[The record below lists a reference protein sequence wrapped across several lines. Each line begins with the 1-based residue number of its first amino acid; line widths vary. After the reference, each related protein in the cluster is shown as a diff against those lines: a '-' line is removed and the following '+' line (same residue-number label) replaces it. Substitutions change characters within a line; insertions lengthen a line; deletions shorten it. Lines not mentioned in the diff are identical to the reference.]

1 MTGRTEL
8 EKYFSAFPEPGG
20 LSEKALGAVR
30 ENAAAHRRRRKK
42 GVVAACCAAA
52 ACAVLAVAV
61 PAGVRLF
68 SPIKDEANGGAD
80 PAPGT
85 GFAEVYPGEGGP
97 EGENALA
104 PAGWGYYEY
113 AYGEDAAARFF
124 AYGVPAFVSDSFSA
138 ETYVCGYYVEGELAL
153 AHWDVGFGFV
163 LSFARAENDALYFA
177 GESANVAGTVL
188 YTNGAEGAYLYAF
201 EYGGLYYYFES
212 GAPLSEEIE
221 AFLENG

>member
-1 MTGRTEL
+1 MDKRRVNKL
-8 EKYFSAFPEPGG
+8 
-20 LSEKALGAVR
+20 VR
-30 ENAAAHRRRRKK
+30 EIARGN
-42 GVVAACCAAA
+42 
-52 ACAVLAVAV
+52 
-61 PAGVRLF
+61 
-68 SPIKDEANGGAD
+68 
-80 PAPGT
+80 T
-85 GFAEVYPGEGGP
+85 
-97 EGENALA
+97 
-104 PAGWGYYEY
+104 
-113 AYGEDAAARFF
+113 AARFF
-124 AYGVPAFVSDSFSA
+124 AYGVPAFVSDNFSA

-177 GESANVAGTVL
+177 GENENVAGTVL

>member
-1 MTGRTEL
+1 M
-8 EKYFSAFPEPGG
+8 
-20 LSEKALGAVR
+20 R
-30 ENAAAHRRRRKK
+30 EIARGN
-42 GVVAACCAAA
+42 
-52 ACAVLAVAV
+52 
-61 PAGVRLF
+61 
-68 SPIKDEANGGAD
+68 
-80 PAPGT
+80 T
-85 GFAEVYPGEGGP
+85 
-97 EGENALA
+97 
-104 PAGWGYYEY
+104 
-113 AYGEDAAARFF
+113 AARFF
-124 AYGVPAFVSDSFSA
+124 AYGVPAFVSDNFSA
-138 ETYVCGYYVEGELAL
+138 ETYICGYYVEGELAL